1 MTWTTAP
8 LLKAIELHD
17 SRRIPLNASER
28 AKRKGS
34 YPYYGANGLVDHVDD
49 YIFDGDYV
57 LLAEDGGNF
66 DKPERGVAYEVSGKF
81 WVNNHAHILKP
92 IPACVSLARVV
103 PPTWRSGGSKADAAG
118 TSRPIS

>member
-1 MTWTTAP
+1 MSEPTMTWTMAP
-8 LLKAIELHD
+8 LLKVVELQD
-17 SRRIPLNASER
+17 GQRVPLNATER
-28 AKRKGS
+28 AKRKGNF
-34 YPYYGANGLVDHVDD
+34 PYYGANGLVDHVDD

-92 IPACVSLARVV
+92 RGEMAPRFLRY
-103 PPTWRSGGSKADAAG
+103 
-118 TSRPIS
+118 